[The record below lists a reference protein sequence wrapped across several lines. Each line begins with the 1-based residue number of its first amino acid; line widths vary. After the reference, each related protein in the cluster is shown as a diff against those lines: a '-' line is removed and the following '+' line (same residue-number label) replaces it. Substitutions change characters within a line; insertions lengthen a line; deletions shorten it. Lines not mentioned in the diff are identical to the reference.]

1 MLEYRLPKLNHI
13 MLEANYADDIL
24 LQNIESGIVPHSMKD
39 RLLHSHMEIET
50 TKGILRA
57 NDLSEVSDIILVHLS
72 GNNSDAE
79 RFRKEITAV
88 SGKPTYIAKSGLE
101 IDLSI
106 NPY

>member
-1 MLEYRLPKLNHI
+1 M
-13 MLEANYADDIL
+13 
-24 LQNIESGIVPHSMKD
+24 
-39 RLLHSHMEIET
+39 
-50 TKGILRA
+50 
-57 NDLSEVSDIILVHLS
+57 DLSEVSDIILVHLS